1 MSAGGET
8 PRSSKARRCT
18 GVGVVMRVKRGQ
30 SGVGWL
36 DAVERDGGEVLEQ
49 GLEAVRWVV
58 VAGPV
63 GGCFGRG
70 SPRSPRA
77 IPGLDAGLITWAAT
91 IAQTRSRARE
101 GRGSMTSCR
110 PSSVSCISSEG
121 VGRLA

>member
-1 MSAGGET
+1 
-8 PRSSKARRCT
+8 
-18 GVGVVMRVKRGQ
+18 MRVKRGQ

-77 IPGLDAGLITWAAT
+77 IPGLARRRRADQLVQAQRPRRPQHRGHMAMRQAAT
-91 IAQTRSRARE
+91 SA
-101 GRGSMTSCR
+101 
-110 PSSVSCISSEG
+110 
-121 VGRLA
+121 